1 MLHAIPKYW
10 FSWDFNLCGA
20 MGEAIAEICLSSW
33 RERGSVVL
41 SGTEYRIHRQG
52 LAGSFLLEEPD
63 STTAA
68 SAVKTSVLYREF
80 TIHQGTQKYTLKS
93 ISAFGREFG
102 LFKGEERIGSIQPES
117 WWGRR
122 AKVEFADEVHPLIQA
137 FAVWLTLLLWKRDA
151 SESASAG
158 GS

>member
-20 MGEAIAEICLSSW
+20 TGELAAEICLSSW
-33 RERGSVVL
+33 RERGSVII

-52 LAGSFLLEEPD
+52 ITGPFLLESPD
-63 STTAA
+63 GTAA
-68 SAVKTSVLYREF
+68 ANATKTSVLYREF
-80 TIHQGTQKYTLKS
+80 CIQQGTHNYVLKA

-122 AKVEFADEVHPLIQA
+122 ARVEFADEVQPLIQA

-151 SESASAG
+151 SESS
-158 GS
+158 

>member
-10 FSWDFNLCGA
+10 FSWDFNLYGA
-20 MGEAIAEICLSSW
+20 RGELTAEICLSSW
-33 RERGSVVL
+33 RERGSVL
-41 SGTEYRIHRQG
+41 ISGTEYRIHRQG
-52 LAGSFLLEEPD
+52 IAGPFLLEAPD

-68 SAVKTSVLYREF
+68 SATKTSVLYREF
-80 TIHQGTQKYTLKS
+80 SIHQETQNYTLKA

-102 LFKGEERIGSIQPES
+102 LFKGEDRVGSIQPES

-122 AKVEFADEVHPLIQA
+122 ARVEFADEVQPLIQA
-137 FAVWLTLLLWKRDA
+137 FVVWLTLLLWKRDA
-151 SESASAG
+151 SESSSAG